1 MKKVLSLVLVIAMVL
16 SSFSFAFAAN
26 FEDVEGDY
34 EDAINTLV
42 ALGVVTG
49 YEDGT
54 FKPERVVTRAEMA
67 KLIVEIL
74 GYGDLVAGSKSNFA
88 DTQGHWAD
96 PWIALAAGRGLVI
109 GTGDGKFTP
118 DRTVSYD
125 EAITMIVRAL
135 GYSDNSNELAGMTW
149 PTNFKVKAA
158 ELKLTKDVAL
168 NAAGADRGGVA
179 QLLYNAL
186 EATLVT
192 VDSDGNVIKTQDS
205 DKEDVLLLSRL
216 ASYDKGFNVTTATVD
231 PKNKKYAAELVDLEP
246 YMFQNLKVYLN
257 DDDQVVYVKGTNS
270 LVVEGTVDK
279 VTADKG
285 EVVVAIE
292 DANEKI
298 QKVTFTAADVDTNVA
313 AQIFEN
319 GAIKVGNKSYK
330 QLEDTET
337 IKIVANDVNGNGRID
352 GTASGDKAEVLGI
365 VTTQQTKAARIEK
378 EYVEGKDKI
387 DIFLLPVDS
396 SGDVDLDAVKVTG
409 AVDSLEDIK
418 EDDVVVEYKADDDSV
433 TRLVVSRDTVE
444 GKVTRVDGNN
454 FYIDGTKYTLGLA
467 PYGIVADDLALGDE
481 GVFYLDHNGDIVDF
495 DGDSQSPTAYAVV
508 IGTAKGTTTTKFSST
523 SIDDYPQIK
532 LATQDDE
539 TIVFDVYAKLNSKG
553 ELTGAVKLD
562 GKALTDS
569 DLFSADGKGSITG
582 IGDKILVKYGL
593 NSDGRVNKI
602 EIVDTTPTP
611 DGGIDTTKS
620 SFKLASDAI
629 VFDEDDDYAVVNPDR
644 LKNDING
651 RIVYN
656 KNGQIQVIITED
668 VKAGSVAVYAYISK
682 INPAYNNAGDEVQA
696 VVAFMEGAKN
706 DPVYTDDVG
715 VVDDGANKVYAL
727 DLDGEVITEAN
738 VVTAAAVKAT
748 DISARTGMIKTAA
761 TGWLPLAEN
770 ATIVGVKGTTVNL
783 RDLYDI
789 EVDET
794 NIQVYVDDG
803 EVVFIVIQEEDAE
816 TPVDPVDPED
826 PEEITAT
833 YEKRNLFGAD
843 VLYIYLSDNS
853 ELDNVV
859 MVTVNGIDY
868 DTHKVIEDK
877 DVISL
882 NFGTVVEIE
891 TVTVTMASGDT
902 VVAETK

>member
-16 SSFSFAFAAN
+16 SSFSFAFAAK
-26 FEDVEGDY
+26 FEDVDGDY
-34 EDAINTLV
+34 ENAINTLV

-49 YEDGT
+49 YDDGT
-54 FKPERVVTRAEMA
+54 YRPERVVTRAEMA

-74 GYGDLVAGSKSNFA
+74 GYGDLVAGSASNFA

-109 GTGDGKFTP
+109 GTGDGNFTP

-186 EATLVT
+186 EAVLVT

-231 PKNKKYAAELVDLEP
+231 PKNKNYAAELIDLEP

-279 VTADKG
+279 VTDG
-285 EVVVAIE
+285 GTTVVVAIE

-298 QKVTFTAADVDTNVA
+298 QKVTFTAADVDTDVEV
-313 AQIFEN
+313 QIFEN
-319 GAIKVGNKSYK
+319 GAIKVEEKTYDELG
-330 QLEDTET
+330 DTET

-352 GTASGDKAEVLGI
+352 GTATGDDAEVLGI
-365 VTTQQTKAARIEK
+365 VTTQQTKAARIEQ

-387 DIFLLPVDS
+387 DVFSLPVDS
-396 SGDVDLDAVKVTG
+396 SDDVDLDAVKVTG
-409 AVDSLEDIK
+409 AVDSLEDIE

-454 FYIDGTKYTLGLA
+454 FYIDGTKYALGLA

-495 DGDSQSPTAYAVV
+495 DGDSQSPTEYAVV

-539 TIVFDVYAKLNSKG
+539 TIVFDVHAKLNSSG
-553 ELTGAVKLD
+553 ALTGAAKLD
-562 GKALTDS
+562 GDAFTIDE
-569 DLFSADGKGSITG
+569 LFNNDTEEAIDGI
-582 IGDKILVKYGL
+582 DEEILVKYSL

-602 EIVDTTPTP
+602 DIVETTPL
-611 DGGIDTTKS
+611 DEVDTTKS
-620 SFKLASDAI
+620 SFKLASDVV
-629 VFDEDDDYAVVNPDR
+629 VFDDEDDYAVVNPDR
-644 LKNDING
+644 LASEISG
-651 RIVYN
+651 EAVYN
-656 KNGQIQVIITED
+656 KNGQIEVIVTGN

-682 INPAYNNAGDEVQA
+682 INEGYNNAGDEVDV
-696 VVAFMEGAKN
+696 VVAYMEGAKK

-715 VVDDGANKVYAL
+715 VVDDGAHEVYAL

-738 VVTAAAVKAT
+738 VVTAAAVTAT
-748 DISARTGMIKTAA
+748 DISARTDMIKI
-761 TGWLPLAEN
+761 GVKWMPLAEN

-789 EVDET
+789 EVGET
-794 NIQVYVDDG
+794 SIYVYEDDG
-803 EVVFIVIQEEDAE
+803 EVVFIVIDE
-816 TPVDPVDPED
+816 
-826 PEEITAT
+826 
-833 YEKRNLFGAD
+833 N
-843 VLYIYLSDNS
+843 
-853 ELDNVV
+853 
-859 MVTVNGIDY
+859 
-868 DTHKVIEDK
+868 
-877 DVISL
+877 
-882 NFGTVVEIE
+882 
-891 TVTVTMASGDT
+891 
-902 VVAETK
+902 

>member
-1 MKKVLSLVLVIAMVL
+1 MLFRSIAMVL

-135 GYSDNSNELAGMTW
+135 GYTDDCNELKNMTW

-158 ELKLTKDVAL
+158 ELKLTKDVKL
-168 NAAGADRGGVA
+168 AAEGADRGGVA

-192 VDSDGNVIKTQDS
+192 VDTDGNVIKTQDS

-298 QKVTFTAADVDTNVA
+298 QKVTFTAENENTKVA

-562 GKALTDS
+562 GKALTDG

-602 EIVDTTPTP
+602 EIVDTTTP

-794 NIQVYVDDG
+794 DIQVYVDDG